1 MVCPS
6 ESDIYNNGEQE
17 REATTRDKIGLD
29 ARLTLICYVDSL
41 SFLSFPILT
50 RITFKKEVEVEEECV
65 LVLNSIISSLKK
77 GDEKKRLTGRSKKNM
92 KLTIN
97 FFSYSSS
104 MRAPL

>member
-50 RITFKKEVEVEEECV
+50 RITFKKGVEECV

-77 GDEKKRLTGRSKKNM
+77 GDEKRD
-92 KLTIN
+92 
-97 FFSYSSS
+97 
-104 MRAPL
+104 